1 MPWGEVTRPSFRQYH
16 TRLPTKSG
24 HKIFLRQ
31 LASRVINRIT
41 LLTVS
46 QSTMF
51 YKTIASVLIG
61 AAAAVALDGKHA
73 SSDTFAA
80 LVATINT
87 NEEGREGEALQELAK
102 RIDEYENQVTTALAA
117 VETYGEGSGMEP
129 PRELAKRTDENKD
142 GAKNGVRGA
151 GSVIVSVATSHFT
164 YACDLV
170 VFQPRLTQSILAHFH
185 RQQADNL
192 VRVFELTCLYRG

>member
-1 MPWGEVTRPSFRQYH
+1 
-16 TRLPTKSG
+16 
-24 HKIFLRQ
+24 
-31 LASRVINRIT
+31 
-41 LLTVS
+41 
-46 QSTMF
+46 MF

-117 VETYGEGSGMEP
+117 VETYGEGGEVEAL
-129 PRELAKRTDENKD
+129 RELAKRIDENED
-142 GAKNGVRGA
+142 GARTAFVE
-151 GSVIVSVATSHFT
+151 
-164 YACDLV
+164 
-170 VFQPRLTQSILAHFH
+170 LA
-185 RQQADNL
+185 
-192 VRVFELTCLYRG
+192 V

>member
-1 MPWGEVTRPSFRQYH
+1 MAIT
-16 TRLPTKSG
+16 
-24 HKIFLRQ
+24 IFD
-31 LASRVINRIT
+31 ASSSLLDSTHIINPF
-41 LLTVS
+41 TVS
-46 QSTMF
+46 QLTMF
-51 YKTIASVLIG
+51 IKTIASVLIG

-80 LVATINT
+80 LVATIDT
-87 NEEGREGEALQELAK
+87 NEEGRGGEALQGLAK

-117 VETYGEGSGMEP
+117 VETYGEGSGVEP